1 MRIQNDNFG
10 AEHHKVCG
18 FDKLFVMD
26 GDDNR
31 NWSLYIK
38 KVVKPITYAPEL
50 IGRNDWNCT
59 LKTYKDMV
67 ACAHQKIVL
76 VSTMVCQQWIHT
88 MVKKSATLFGTND
101 QFCLVQIIWSLLS
114 ILVRSF
120 LNQIKTY
127 FINSQENF
135 LVLWNQ

>member
-1 MRIQNDNFG
+1 MRIKNDNFG

-50 IGRNDWNCT
+50 IGRND
-59 LKTYKDMV
+59 
-67 ACAHQKIVL
+67 
-76 VSTMVCQQWIHT
+76 
-88 MVKKSATLFGTND
+88 
-101 QFCLVQIIWSLLS
+101 
-114 ILVRSF
+114 
-120 LNQIKTY
+120 
-127 FINSQENF
+127 
-135 LVLWNQ
+135 